1 MLPPIE
7 QEHAIAMREE
17 PPDYWTE
24 RRGVGCVA
32 EITFENEDTERF
44 NVARLRDL
52 G

>member
-1 MLPPIE
+1 
-7 QEHAIAMREE
+7 MREE
-17 PPDYWTE
+17 PPDLYWTE